1 MIRYQI
7 LQTNIVRIV
16 WQTVRRITK
25 EIFGVEGLR
34 RGKIS
39 IKTRIKLELIGL
51 YSEVRPDRLNNNS
64 AQNSERGKQMNIII
78 QLHKV
83 EYKYP
88 AILYGY
94 LDSCLFFT
102 VKILFN
108 QLAAPA
114 TFLYPLFSSRLM
126 RNDKKDLAVR
136 KAVG

>member
-1 MIRYQI
+1 M
-7 LQTNIVRIV
+7 RIV

-25 EIFGVEGLR
+25 EIFGVKGLR
-34 RGKIS
+34 RGNIS
-39 IKTRIKLELIGL
+39 IKTRIELELIGL

-78 QLHKV
+78 QMHKV

-94 LDSCLFFT
+94 LDSWLFFT

-108 QLAAPA
+108 QSAARA
-114 TFLYPLFSSRLM
+114 TFLYPLFFSRLM

>member
-1 MIRYQI
+1 M
-7 LQTNIVRIV
+7 RIV
-16 WQTVRRITK
+16 WQTVRRIIK

-94 LDSCLFFT
+94 LDSWLFFT

-108 QLAAPA
+108 QSAARA

>member
-1 MIRYQI
+1 M
-7 LQTNIVRIV
+7 RIV
-16 WQTVRRITK
+16 WQTVRRFTK

-64 AQNSERGKQMNIII
+64 AQERGKQMNIII

-94 LDSCLFFT
+94 LDSWFFFT

-108 QLAAPA
+108 QSAARA

>member
-7 LQTNIVRIV
+7 FQTNIVRIV

-25 EIFGVEGLR
+25 EIFGVKGLR
-34 RGKIS
+34 RGNIS
-39 IKTRIKLELIGL
+39 IKTRIELELIGL

-94 LDSCLFFT
+94 LDSWLFFT

-108 QLAAPA
+108 
-114 TFLYPLFSSRLM
+114 
-126 RNDKKDLAVR
+126 
-136 KAVG
+136 

>member
-1 MIRYQI
+1 M
-7 LQTNIVRIV
+7 RIV

-25 EIFGVEGLR
+25 EIFGVKGLR
-34 RGKIS
+34 RGNIS
-39 IKTRIKLELIGL
+39 IKTRIELELIGL

-94 LDSCLFFT
+94 LDSWLFFT

-108 QLAAPA
+108 
-114 TFLYPLFSSRLM
+114 
-126 RNDKKDLAVR
+126 
-136 KAVG
+136 